1 MIIALLLEETKT
13 FGFKLRV
20 NTIQGQVF
28 NTVVGK
34 SPYKSYSDSIYY
46 LKCLYF
52 VGGLFCGNVITTAS
66 TVSAVSNLLLY

>member
-13 FGFKLRV
+13 FGFKLWV

-34 SPYKSYSDSIYY
+34 SPYKSYLVIQYIIW
-46 LKCLYF
+46 
-52 VGGLFCGNVITTAS
+52 NVCT
-66 TVSAVSNLLLY
+66 L

>member
-1 MIIALLLEETKT
+1 MIVALLLEETKT

-34 SPYKSYSDSIYY
+34 SPYKSY
-46 LKCLYF
+46 L
-52 VGGLFCGNVITTAS
+52 VIQ
-66 TVSAVSNLLLY
+66 YII